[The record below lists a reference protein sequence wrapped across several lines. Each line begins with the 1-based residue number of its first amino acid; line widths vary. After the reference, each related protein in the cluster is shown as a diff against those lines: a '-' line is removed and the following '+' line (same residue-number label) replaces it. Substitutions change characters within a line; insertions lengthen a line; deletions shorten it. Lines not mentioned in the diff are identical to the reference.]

1 MEQTN
6 LSKGFV
12 IVASVDEKF
21 FSSAVFCGESLREYY
36 PDANITLFT
45 EDRWITDSLYN
56 TFNTVIGG
64 APHHKRAKLWA
75 LSQTPYDLTVY
86 LDADIEIVHP
96 DISKIFDC
104 ITETADI
111 MITKIRP
118 YNSKITK
125 FPGGE
130 LVDHCGMFMYRK
142 TPKVIKFM
150 EQWWDLNQKQ
160 KTGEWRWDTKLYP
173 EELRKW
179 DQWAYWWLQNKTD
192 YSITREYLPD
202 DARWNF
208 VNGYRQEELNGK
220 PLVVYHH
227 TVKSN

>member
-1 MEQTN
+1 M
-6 LSKGFV
+6 
-12 IVASVDEKF
+12 
-21 FSSAVFCGESLREYY
+21 
-36 PDANITLFT
+36 
-45 EDRWITDSLYN
+45 
-56 TFNTVIGG
+56 
-64 APHHKRAKLWA
+64 
-75 LSQTPYDLTVY
+75 
-86 LDADIEIVHP
+86 
-96 DISKIFDC
+96 
-104 ITETADI
+104 
-111 MITKIRP
+111 
-118 YNSKITK
+118 
-125 FPGGE
+125 
-130 LVDHCGMFMYRK
+130 VDHCGMFMYRK